1 MFRIHQG
8 NTSGDLEGRN
18 KVQARLLMFSV
29 ISAGTHANRGG
40 LGSPET
46 SVARVP
52 GSVSQLC
59 GIRSDVVLVFPDPPA
74 C

>member
-1 MFRIHQG
+1 
-8 NTSGDLEGRN
+8 
-18 KVQARLLMFSV
+18 MFSV

-40 LGSPET
+40 LGSLET

-59 GIRSDVVLVFPDPPA
+59 GIKSDVVLVFPDPPA